1 MDFINSNIGLV
12 AGTAIGVAFF
22 PLIGILLT
30 CCLASNINKTEY
42 EQVA

>member
-12 AGTAIGVAFF
+12 AGIAIGAAFF
-22 PLIGILLT
+22 PLIGIFLA
-30 CCLASNINKTEY
+30 CCLANNINKTEY